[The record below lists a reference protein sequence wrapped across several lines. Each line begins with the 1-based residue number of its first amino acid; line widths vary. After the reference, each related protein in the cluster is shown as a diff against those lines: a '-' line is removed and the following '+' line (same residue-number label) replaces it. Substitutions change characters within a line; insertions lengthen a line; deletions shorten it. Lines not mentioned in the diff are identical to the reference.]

1 MFNPGTE
8 PSAKSIKLCTCL
20 SCKFFELT
28 TDIDMGVSIKF
39 VSLLVA
45 VTTISSS
52 EGCAWVD
59 KEMAL
64 IQSAIK
70 NLLSLFIYIIL

>member
-1 MFNPGTE
+1 
-8 PSAKSIKLCTCL
+8 
-20 SCKFFELT
+20 
-28 TDIDMGVSIKF
+28 MGVSIKF

-64 IQSAIK
+64 IKSDVK
-70 NLLSLFIYIIL
+70 TLFAL

>member
-52 EGCAWVD
+52 AGCAHAD
-59 KEMAL
+59 KEKAL
-64 IQSAIK
+64 IKSDVK
-70 NLLSLFIYIIL
+70 TLFTL

>member
-1 MFNPGTE
+1 
-8 PSAKSIKLCTCL
+8 
-20 SCKFFELT
+20 
-28 TDIDMGVSIKF
+28 MGVSIKF

-64 IQSAIK
+64 IKSAIK
-70 NLLSLFIYIIL
+70 SLLSLFIYIIL